1 MRGLRH
7 CLHSNKFPTLYDI
20 IYIYLIFIFIQV
32 DLSGTWRP
40 VVTPEFKTEYDSYLA
55 NCSQSFL
62 FRKVVVNG
70 IGYQKEVIRQ
80 LNDGIDLEI
89 IATNP
94 AGNWNRTLRA
104 SDGIL
109 PLNVT
114 ITDPDGDRVQIEAWW
129 EMGGTR
135 HKSILRGKPNVDG
148 GVFETVRYLKTDAVL
163 VCESKFHPS
172 PSSSVEEFKYG
183 YVVWTFQRDQ

>member
-1 MRGLRH
+1 M
-7 CLHSNKFPTLYDI
+7 
-20 IYIYLIFIFIQV
+20 
-32 DLSGTWRP
+32 
-40 VVTPEFKTEYDSYLA
+40 EYDSYLA

-80 LNDGIDLEI
+80 LNDGVDLEI

-94 AGNWNRTLRA
+94 AGNWNRTLKT
-104 SDGIL
+104 SDGMR

-129 EMGGTR
+129 EGEGTR

-148 GVFETVRYLKTDAVL
+148 GVFETVRYLESDDVL
-163 VCESKFHPS
+163 ACESKFYPS
-172 PSSSVEEFKYG
+172 TSSTMKEFKYG
-183 YVVWTFQRDQ
+183 HVVWKFQRDQQLIV